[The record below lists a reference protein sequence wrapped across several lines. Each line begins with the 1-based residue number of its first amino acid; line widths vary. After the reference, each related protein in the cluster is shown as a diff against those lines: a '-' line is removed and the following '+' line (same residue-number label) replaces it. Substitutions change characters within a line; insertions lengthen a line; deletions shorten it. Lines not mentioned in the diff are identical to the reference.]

1 MDAPRDGTLG
11 TRVEQKWHTL
21 WQVRK
26 FFPEAWLWAAVD
38 VGSSGTATVPV
49 VAPDTITTWELSAF
63 GVNAAA
69 GVGVAAERATLTVF
83 KDFYVELALPYQVNS
98 SAC

>member
-1 MDAPRDGTLG
+1 MIALLAFFRFFGTGEGTDTPREGTLG
-11 TRVEQKWHTL
+11 TRVEQKRPL

-38 VGSSGTATVPV
+38 VDSSGTAIVPV

-69 GVGVAAERATLTVF
+69 GV
-83 KDFYVELALPYQVNS
+83 
-98 SAC
+98 